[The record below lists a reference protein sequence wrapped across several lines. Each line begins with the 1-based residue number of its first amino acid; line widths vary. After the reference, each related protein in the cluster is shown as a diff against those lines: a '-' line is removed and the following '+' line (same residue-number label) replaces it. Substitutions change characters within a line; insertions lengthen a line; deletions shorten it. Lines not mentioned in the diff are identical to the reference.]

1 MPENES
7 LELKRVIT
15 WKEGLFIATAVPVL
29 VLPSIGFFASV
40 VAGFSIV
47 IWIANVLE
55 GFFQCTGYA
64 ELATTYPYAPGIPG
78 ACQEIW
84 KSRSNFIAALG
95 AWGYW
100 FAWNPVL
107 PINALLA
114 GWYMQSIWFP
124 GQPDMAVWLT
134 LGFGA
139 LMYAFLL
146 TTCYFGLM
154 VGAYTQLAIMVL
166 SLVPLLGISALA
178 YIMGLVH
185 WDNIANWW
193 LPEGWDWFSWDAWF
207 TVLGLMAL
215 AEWSSCAWE
224 CAATYSAEYTNPTR
238 DVPRALV
245 AAGGLCLFTYPFVQ
259 AACVGTLGPDIVLEE
274 NIVNPL
280 TPLALGTLGDI
291 GGPIAI
297 MTMLSA
303 MVLISNTALLG
314 SSRAMYSLARNYHLP
329 IQLAKLNKHGIP
341 FRAAIVTAIFDYIL
355 ILVGVKYGGGL
366 PVWILSASVV
376 GYLFINGLTNLG
388 FYLSRKDIPYHSP
401 QRKWKA
407 PKFWVYIALF
417 WGIVNLTAY
426 QIGNVWAMGTWT
438 AAAMGYIVMLALVP
452 LYLWGQKQMRDAGLT
467 HVDLKPIEL

>member
-1 MPENES
+1 MTEENI
-7 LELKRVIT
+7 ELKRVIT

-40 VAGFSIV
+40 IAGFSII
-47 IWIANVLE
+47 IWIANVIE
-55 GFFQCTGYA
+55 GFFQCTAYA
-64 ELATTYPYAPGIPG
+64 ELATTYPWAPGIPG
-78 ACQEIW
+78 SCQEEW
-84 KSRSNFIAALG
+84 KSRSKFLAALG

-107 PINALLA
+107 PINSLLA

-124 GQPDMAVWLT
+124 ADPQMAIYLS

-146 TTCYFGLM
+146 TTTYFGLL
-154 VGAYTQLAIMVL
+154 VGAYTQLAIMIL

-185 WDNIANWW
+185 LDNITNWW
-193 LPEGWDWFSWDAWF
+193 LPEGWDWFSFDAWF
-207 TVLGLMAL
+207 IILGLMAL

-224 CAATYSAEYTNPTR
+224 CAATYSAEYTNPSS
-238 DVPRALV
+238 DVPKALI

-259 AACVGTLGPDIVLEE
+259 AACVGTLGQDITLDE
-274 NIVNPL
+274 NITNPL

-291 GGPIAI
+291 GGPVAI
-297 MTMLSA
+297 MTMLAA

-341 FRAAIVTAIFDYIL
+341 FRAAIVTATFDYIL
-355 ILVGVKYGGGL
+355 IIVAIAYGGAYPIWL
-366 PVWILSASVV
+366 LSASVV

-388 FYLSRKDIPYHSP
+388 FYFSRKDIPYESD
-401 QRKWKA
+401 QRTWKA

-417 WGIVNLTAY
+417 WGVVNLTLY
-426 QIGNVWAMGTWT
+426 QVGNVWVTGTVT
-438 AAAMGYIVMLALVP
+438 AAALGYLVMLVLVP
-452 LYLWGQKQMRDAGLT
+452 LYLYGQKQMKEAGLD